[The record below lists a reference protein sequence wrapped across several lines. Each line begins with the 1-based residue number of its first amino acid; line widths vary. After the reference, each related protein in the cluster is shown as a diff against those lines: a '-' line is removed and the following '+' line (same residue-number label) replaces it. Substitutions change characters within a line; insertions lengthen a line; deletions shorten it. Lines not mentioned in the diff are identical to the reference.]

1 MPMYDCHHTCSKVK
15 GFLLRGF
22 AVCLH
27 YYYSDQV
34 METGEADAFSS
45 STMASDMIWRVE
57 PEYGQVFTVAALT
70 VFQAIF
76 IAIIVSYLRSKPTAT
91 KTVLDSV
98 NIVFLSWLMVAGL
111 SKASQCILINLW
123 SDCGHM
129 VAIIATGLD
138 YTIVQI
144 AILVTLAVV
153 TIQFC
158 IVMRPW
164 LLESAAFE
172 QAVKI
177 VVIWTIPALSIIITA
192 TLLASGSD
200 PPMAYY
206 LLRNKEVTLTSS
218 LQTNPA
224 LALRIVIILVSFL
237 SSLVMQIWIKISGR
251 QVSGQQSS
259 NNVVRFR
266 DLGLSFTVYFILLF
280 LSLELKLFQIRLVTN
295 FTLLFYVALRACSH
309 TSVISY
315 IQNRPALRALVN
327 AYAVREARSV
337 MPMEIQNAAA

>member
-1 MPMYDCHHTCSKVK
+1 M
-15 GFLLRGF
+15 
-22 AVCLH
+22 
-27 YYYSDQV
+27 
-34 METGEADAFSS
+34 
-45 STMASDMIWRVE
+45 
-57 PEYGQVFTVAALT
+57 
-70 VFQAIF
+70 
-76 IAIIVSYLRSKPTAT
+76 
-91 KTVLDSV
+91 
-98 NIVFLSWLMVAGL
+98 
-111 SKASQCILINLW
+111 
-123 SDCGHM
+123 
-129 VAIIATGLD
+129 
-138 YTIVQI
+138 
-144 AILVTLAVV
+144 
-153 TIQFC
+153 
-158 IVMRPW
+158 
-164 LLESAAFE
+164 
-172 QAVKI
+172 
-177 VVIWTIPALSIIITA
+177 
-192 TLLASGSD
+192 ASGSD

-206 LLRNKEVTLTSS
+206 LLRNQEATLTSS
-218 LQTNPA
+218 LQTSPT